1 MKRIVIFET
10 QKQKNYRRATR
21 AVNTPQQ
28 YRLTDFQFQIYGV
41 YGR

>member
-10 QKQKNYRRATR
+10 QKDKVERRATR

-28 YRLTDFQFQIYGV
+28 YRLTDFQYQAFGV